1 MNYRCPDQADLANVV
16 VLNSA
21 FIAWQRTRPPEKS
34 RERDL
39 APEIRARL
47 HKLGFEERE
56 RLARTP
62 FLLMS
67 LAENDNARWRS
78 IFAERLSRDLFQSQV
93 ARDEAASRLA
103 GAALG
108 FLWQLARRNPYA
120 ARLVSGASVN
130 WCEQLSACTLMD
142 LYSRALDEQLLL
154 SPRMADKTELWN
166 RLLTAGV
173 SNRRHV
179 RLAARVA
186 ALQTVL
192 TQSPVRPYRAL
203 AAAACKMP
211 PVRTRNSGRRG
222 K

>member
-1 MNYRCPDQADLANVV
+1 MNYCCPDQADLANVV

-34 RERDL
+34 RERGL
-39 APEIRARL
+39 APEIRTRL
-47 HKLGFEERE
+47 DKLGFEERE

-103 GAALG
+103 AAALG

-120 ARLVSGASVN
+120 ARLVSGASLN
-130 WCEQLSACTLMD
+130 WCEQLSACTLLD
-142 LYSRALDEQLLL
+142 LYSRALDELLL
-154 SPRMADKTELWN
+154 SPRMADNTELWN

-192 TQSPVRPYRAL
+192 TQTPVRPYRAL
-203 AAAACKMP
+203 AAAACRMP